1 MKKECE
7 ILMILLNN
15 IKKINKV
22 LRNMRENW
30 LYDLSFLLSKA
41 LWSKIY
47 LVKTFYDWC
56 LFFDFVVSCFF
67 CLGREKSY
75 EFSGLK
81 ISNLCD
87 SIAMTGELILIL
99 LFVWNKKWK

>member
-1 MKKECE
+1 MIDVCS
-7 ILMILLNN
+7 LILL
-15 IKKINKV
+15 
-22 LRNMRENW
+22 
-30 LYDLSFLLSKA
+30 FL
-41 LWSKIY
+41 
-47 LVKTFYDWC
+47 V
-56 LFFDFVVSCFF
+56 FF